1 MIIIK
6 KDKGSVKFVYM
17 YFNPNLANLSPN
29 LANLSPNFGN
39 SYTQHEHERQLA

>member
-29 LANLSPNFGN
+29 LAILTPSMSMSANLIWSPNCPI
-39 SYTQHEHERQLA
+39 